1 MPPAIAQSSGGRSS
15 SNRSGLSS
23 PLSVTMAT
31 IETIVALT
39 AITIEVETS
48 LDRSA
53 RFTNRVMKE

>member
-1 MPPAIAQSSGGRSS
+1 MA
-15 SNRSGLSS
+15 
-23 PLSVTMAT
+23 MAT